1 MLEGIEV
8 PRVARMTHDDV
19 PEGMRTDARATWP
32 SPELIESWLGDS
44 IFDLRPGEEVEV
56 PADDEE
62 AVSAARRFRDVL
74 SQFASGVTVVT
85 TMSGGLPVGMTCQ
98 SFSSVSLDPP
108 LVMFIPAKTSRAWPL
123 IQRSGKF
130 CVNILAEDQAWLSNQ
145 MASRGAD
152 KFAGVDWTPAPVTG
166 TPLLRGTIAHLECSI
181 HAVHEAGDHYV
192 VIGRVL
198 GLEIGDVDDPLLF
211 FRGRYATTATS
222 PRPPASAR
230 PHLGAGVGRS
240 GAAAAGGGGVRVH
253 ATTLGLR
260 SPHPVLTRDTVGQRL
275 GDCGVG
281 RPWTCAS
288 APAQGSAS
296 AARCTWG
303 APNSWP
309 RAWARLSTRW
319 ASCSQVMAMP
329 PCIWTVSAA
338 TWATASAT

>member
-56 PADDEE
+56 PADDDE
-62 AVSAARRFRDVL
+62 AVAAARRFRDVL

-85 TMSGGLPVGMTCQ
+85 TMSGGAPVGMTCQ

-166 TPLLRGTIAHLECSI
+166 TPLLRGTIAHLECNI

-198 GLEIGDVDDPLLF
+198 GLEVGDVDDPLLF
-211 FRGRYATTATS
+211 FRGRYATTEI
-222 PRPPASAR
+222 PA
-230 PHLGAGVGRS
+230 
-240 GAAAAGGGGVRVH
+240 
-253 ATTLGLR
+253 
-260 SPHPVLTRDTVGQRL
+260 D
-275 GDCGVG
+275 
-281 RPWTCAS
+281 
-288 APAQGSAS
+288 
-296 AARCTWG
+296 
-303 APNSWP
+303 
-309 RAWARLSTRW
+309 
-319 ASCSQVMAMP
+319 
-329 PCIWTVSAA
+329 
-338 TWATASAT
+338 